1 MQESRIEYALDALA
15 GTAVGDGLGECFST
29 NPHTVR
35 RCLAEEK
42 LPPKPW
48 WRTDDSEMAIAIV
61 ETLIACGE
69 IDQNLLAKYFAEHFE
84 ADRMRGYGAMAF
96 RILAGISAGGH
107 WRILSQS
114 AFGGSGSFGNGAAMR
129 VAPLGAWFH
138 DDLERAVAEATRSA
152 QVTHA
157 HPEGVAGAVAVAV
170 AAAVAAKH
178 RGQHWQTVTA
188 EIWKHSVDLTAP
200 GLTREGIERAAEL
213 PDAASVE
220 DAAKALGRGFRVSAQ
235 DTVPFVIWSA
245 CKHLHN
251 FERAF
256 QETAVVGGDVDT
268 TCAMVGGIVAAYTGR
283 AGIPKLWF
291 SSIEPWPDT
300 LTT

>member
-1 MQESRIEYALDALA
+1 MNDARNEFALDALA
-15 GTAVGDGLGECFST
+15 GTAVGDGLGECFSY

-35 RCLAEEK
+35 RCIAENK

-61 ETLIACGE
+61 ETLMARGE
-69 IDQNLLAKYFAEHFE
+69 IDQDLLATRFAAHF
-84 ADRMRGYGAMAF
+84 ATDRLRGYGAMAY

-107 WRILSQS
+107 WRTLSQS

-138 DDLERAVAEATRSA
+138 DDLERTAEQATLSA
-152 QVTHA
+152 TVTHA
-157 HPEGVAGAVAVAV
+157 HPEGIAGAVAVAV
-170 AAAVAAKH
+170 AAAVAASRRTEEWH
-178 RGQHWQTVTA
+178 TA
-188 EIWKHSVDLTAP
+188 ATDIWANVVALTPA
-200 GLTREGIERAAEL
+200 GKTREGIERARALPANITAEN
-213 PDAASVE
+213 
-220 DAAKALGRGFRVSAQ
+220 AAKSLGCGFQVSAQ

-283 AGIPKLWF
+283 AGIPELWF
-291 SSIEPWPDT
+291 TSMEPWPDT
-300 LTT
+300 LPT